1 MELTA
6 DNLEYIIYVAKEYC
20 YLNKQQLRDIKNI
33 EDRDAFIRDAEE
45 MAVSI
50 AIPQFKQ
57 RHPILMEEF
66 KEAYNTYLS
75 NDEIQ
80 NTLNIYKLYLQP
92 IITQYFIDNKSEIWL
107 LFLIAHSKR

>member
-57 RHPILMEEF
+57 RHTIPIYYRF
-66 KEAYNTYLS
+66 R
-75 NDEIQ
+75 Q
-80 NTLNIYKLYLQP
+80 R
-92 IITQYFIDNKSEIWL
+92 L
-107 LFLIAHSKR
+107 LHLFHAEREVHNS